1 MRQIIKFAD
10 SEIIKRQLVYRD
22 GKNDLL
28 RQLLANEQNNI
39 CAYTETY
46 LAPSDDAHIEHFDPT
61 QKDKPTDGYTN
72 WFLVKALWNVRK
84 SKKWVDYQPVLHPT
98 ADDLEQRILYF
109 DGNYVAADPTDVEAN
124 NLIRLLD
131 LDNARLA
138 DQRRRYVASKKA
150 QISNLD
156 ISPQQFFD
164 SLFITYPEGV
174 YFIRAL
180 EAELAVTVNFG
191 LLNRP

>member
-1 MRQIIKFAD
+1 
-10 SEIIKRQLVYRD
+10 
-22 GKNDLL
+22 
-28 RQLLANEQNNI
+28 
-39 CAYTETY
+39 
-46 LAPSDDAHIEHFDPT
+46 
-61 QKDKPTDGYTN
+61 
-72 WFLVKALWNVRK
+72 
-84 SKKWVDYQPVLHPT
+84 
-98 ADDLEQRILYF
+98 
-109 DGNYVAADPTDVEAN
+109 VEAN

-180 EAELAVTVNFG
+180 EAELVVTVNFG